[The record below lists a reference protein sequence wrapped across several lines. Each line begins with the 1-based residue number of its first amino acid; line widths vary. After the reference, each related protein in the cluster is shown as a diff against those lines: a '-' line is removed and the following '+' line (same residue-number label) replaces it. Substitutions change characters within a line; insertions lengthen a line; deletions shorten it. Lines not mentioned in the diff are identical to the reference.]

1 MKKKIMLI
9 LTVGT
14 VCFFSQSAHSQ
25 MTGMQKILLE
35 GPPET
40 SIAWSHDSLEIAIG
54 TDQGIFFI
62 NAATGKITDRFTHE
76 EFGYDRSPQYILN
89 IDWSPDGSKLAIAGM
104 PEPMS
109 TYPADIW
116 IIDRKDRIAKRV
128 TDSTFYS
135 IVAEDEETVIG
146 RSVYYVGAKW
156 TPDGRLV
163 VLNVNTVDRINSKET
178 GYFVDGQSI
187 DTLCTVD
194 PETEEI
200 NDFEGVLP
208 VTKTSMTPEQVQSLL
223 GYPDN
228 LYESYFSPDGR
239 KVVLKIPQPG
249 DSYSFILKNLY
260 FFLSPKFK

>member
-1 MKKKIMLI
+1 MKIKTLLI
-9 LTVGT
+9 VTVGI

-25 MTGMQKILLE
+25 MTGMQRIVFE

-40 SIAWSHDSLEIAIG
+40 SIAWSRDSLEIAIG

-62 NAATGKITDRFTHE
+62 NAATGKITDRFIRE
-76 EFGYDRSPQYILN
+76 EFGSDRSPQYILN

-104 PEPMS
+104 PEPLS
-109 TYPADIW
+109 TYPADVW

-128 TDSTFYS
+128 TDSTFYL
-135 IVAEDEETVIG
+135 IITEDEETVIG
-146 RSVYYVGAKW
+146 RSVYYEGAKW

-163 VLNVNTVDRINSKET
+163 VLNVRTVDRIDSKET

-187 DTLCTVD
+187 ETLCTVD

-208 VTKTSMTPEQVQSLL
+208 PAKILDPYEQPYSLL

-228 LYESYFSPDGR
+228 LYESFFSPDGQ
-239 KVVLKIPQPG
+239 KVILKIPHSG
-249 DSYSFILKNLY
+249 DTYGFILKNLQ
-260 FFLSPKFK
+260 K